1 MYFDNP
7 PPFHE
12 VPPFGSVDP
21 SAPPSLASGALGNS
35 TYSARLSPALSLN
48 VWTDGSLVETKRL
61 INKDPFQ
68 DSDGKHSSA
77 PRGDVRCLTS
87 QARRRLSATV
97 AKLRRDA
104 PCHFIT
110 LTYPGHSENWSPKL
124 SEFGP
129 PVPLPGPRQS
139 KQELRAFFKWIH
151 RQFPAFSAVWKLE
164 PQERGVP
171 HFHLLAYGLPDDVAV
186 MDSLRKRWHLQVGRG
201 QDAHL
206 DRGFDADFLGTDAD
220 KARAYV
226 SKYVAKGDALLLNSD
241 HGPHAGRSPGRFWG
255 LEFRQ
260 SLPLSD
266 FIEMQIPP
274 EFAAVAIRTLRRLH
288 TAKIRHSYRKR
299 VGKHWH
305 WLGDF
310 PPAPDK
316 LKLLRS
322 CAHNAHMRTKKSYA
336 DRGSHHSGLTPYI
349 TNYPTMRD
357 PFKHVPL
364 LRNNF
369 TKDPREFVSRLL
381 DAVTVTATHSPPDKL
396 AGPLGPLP

>member
-1 MYFDNP
+1 MFSDTTT
-7 PPFHE
+7 PFYG
-12 VPPFGSVDP
+12 VFPFGPVDSSASP
-21 SAPPSLASGALGNS
+21 SFASGALGNS
-35 TYSARLSPALSLN
+35 TYPARLSPALSLN
-48 VWTDGSLVETKRL
+48 VWSDGSLVETKRL
-61 INKDPFQ
+61 INPDPFQ

-139 KQELRAFFKWIH
+139 KQELRAFFKWIRRH
-151 RQFPAFSAVWKLE
+151 FPNFAAVWKLE

-171 HFHLLAYGLPDDVAV
+171 HFHLLAYGLPDDAAV
-186 MDSLRKRWHLQVGRG
+186 MESLRKRWHLQVGRG

-226 SKYVAKGDALLLNSD
+226 SKYVAKGDALLLNPD
-241 HGPHAGRSPGRFWG
+241 HGVHAGRSPGRFWG

-260 SLPLSD
+260 SLPFSD
-266 FIEMQIPP
+266 CITMQIDPD
-274 EFAAVAIRTLRRLH
+274 FSAFAIRTLRRMQHAKMRQSFLARVSKFSTLH
-288 TAKIRHSYRKR
+288 LSGVHELKVTRALARRWSQYDALR
-299 VGKHWH
+299 WQN
-305 WLGDF
+305 F
-310 PPAPDK
+310 PK
-316 LKLLRS
+316 
-322 CAHNAHMRTKKSYA
+322 Y
-336 DRGSHHSGLTPYI
+336 
-349 TNYPTMRD
+349 RD
-357 PFKHVPL
+357 PYKHVPL

-381 DAVTVTATHSPPDKL
+381 DAVTVTATHTPPDKL
-396 AGPLGPLP
+396 AGPVGRLP